1 MADPDGPGAP
11 SLPPSGPASPGL
23 DPAGPR
29 VVAIGG
35 GHGLSATLRA
45 ARRYASEV
53 TAIVSVADDG
63 GSSGRL
69 RAQIPDLPAPGDV
82 RKCLGAL
89 AGDDEPFAT
98 MLEHRLGD
106 GELEGHA
113 VGNLL
118 LTALTFEL
126 GSFQAAVDEV
136 AARVAA
142 VGRVV
147 PATEIAVELVGT
159 TAAGERVVG
168 QVCVHEAPGIRRLE
182 LLPEAPESPPDVA
195 AAIAA
200 ADQVLVGPGSLFT
213 SVLAAAVVPAVREAL
228 AATSAQ
234 RVYIANL
241 APRDVEARD
250 LTAAQELEVVAG
262 HGVQVDVALFD
273 AARAGELPS
282 DLTAGAASGAPPR
295 CVARPVAS
303 SAGTAHDP
311 ALLAAALRWVAD
323 ERVR

>member
-1 MADPDGPGAP
+1 MVDPADSGAP
-11 SLPPSGPASPGL
+11 QRPLALPASPGL
-23 DPAGPR
+23 DPSGPR

-69 RAQIPDLPAPGDV
+69 RARIPDLPAPGDV

-89 AGDDEPFAT
+89 AGDGEPFAT

-113 VGNLL
+113 VGTLL

-136 AARVAA
+136 AARVGA

-159 TAAGERVVG
+159 TASGERVVG
-168 QVCVHEAPGIRRLE
+168 QVAVHEAPCVRRLE
-182 LLPEAPESPPDVA
+182 LQPESPPSPPDVA
-195 AAIAA
+195 AVIAA

-228 AATSAQ
+228 AATRAQ

-250 LTAAQELEVVAG
+250 LTAAQELEVVAS
-262 HGVQVDVALFD
+262 HGVHVDVALFD
-273 AARAGELPS
+273 VARDAELPS
-282 DLTAGAASGAPPR
+282 GAPSGGGAHASPR
-295 CVARPVAS
+295 PLARPVATA
-303 SAGTAHDP
+303 AGTAHDP
-311 ALLAAALRWVAD
+311 VLLAAALRWVAD